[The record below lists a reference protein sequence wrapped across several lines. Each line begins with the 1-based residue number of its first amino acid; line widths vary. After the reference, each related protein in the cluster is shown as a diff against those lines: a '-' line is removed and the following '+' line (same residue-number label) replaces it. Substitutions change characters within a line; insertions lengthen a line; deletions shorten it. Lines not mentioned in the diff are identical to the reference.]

1 MHRRLRQWSSTSGLH
16 APILITRGWRDTGIL
31 SARATTGTLVTGL
44 LRAITS
50 IVTTKITG
58 GTAGI
63 TMNGTGTAMSTAG
76 VTDTITDTITNP
88 QSPHTRCWTRLFQSV
103 TYFRR
108 KWVAR

>member
-1 MHRRLRQWSSTSGLH
+1 H
-16 APILITRGWRDTGIL
+16 APILITRGWRDTGIR

-44 LRAITS
+44 LRTITS

-76 VTDTITDTITNP
+76 VTDTVTDTITNP
-88 QSPHTRCWTRLFQSV
+88 QSPHTRCWTHSTFWHFQSV